1 MAIDQDDILDAQDA
15 YKVFKLAEPSWAA
28 YCADEDLEAQNME
41 ALVDFGK
48 ENFTGGLRAF
58 GLLGAW
64 QLAFS
69 ECRRQ
74 GLIEADESHP
84 KHPDKVAAALAAARA
99 QSDADAFRIRVQGMS
114 SAQMKEAAKTEPGFT
129 ERYAALAK
137 GEKVRFY

>member
-1 MAIDQDDILDAQDA
+1 MAIDQNDILDAQDA

-28 YCADEDLEAQNME
+28 YCTDEDLEAQNME

-58 GLLGAW
+58 SRLGAW
-64 QLAFS
+64 QLAYQ
-69 ECRRQ
+69 ECKKS
-74 GLIEADESHP
+74 GTIAADENHP
-84 KHPDKVAAALAAARA
+84 KHPAKVAAALAGMKA